1 MNSATK
7 ILDIAE
13 RRMRQT
19 GYNAVSYRNIAEEMG
34 IKSASLHY
42 HFPKKEE
49 LGEALVERYSDNFST
64 MLSQINSE
72 GKLAQQNIE
81 AFVDIYRHEL
91 TQNRL
96 VCLCAVLGAEAA
108 GLPERVNAKVN
119 QFFDRN
125 ISWLGQQYEALGAAD
140 PANDAKITLALLSG
154 AMMMS
159 AVQNDNSIFEA
170 AAQSIIEKSV

>member
-1 MNSATK
+1 MDSATK

-49 LGEALVERYSDNFST
+49 LGEALVGRYSENFSNA
-64 MLSQINSE
+64 LSQISSSD
-72 GKLAQQNIE
+72 KAAKQNIK

-119 QFFDRN
+119 QFFGDN
-125 ISWLGQQYEALGAAD
+125 ITWLEKQYKALGVAD
-140 PANDAKITLALLSG
+140 PAGSAKITLALLSG

-159 AVQNDNSIFEA
+159 AAQNDNSIFDA
-170 AAQSIIEKSV
+170 AVKSILKHGL